1 MSKKSTH
8 KFSTGSVWFH
18 LLMALLV
25 TIFLM
30 VSVVLL
36 LRLFTRHGREFE
48 MPDYRGQLSQT
59 LTQSHS
65 REGFVF
71 VVNEQRY
78 EEGAEPGAVLVQDPA
93 PGEKVKHGRKVY
105 LTVAAAEPPTIK
117 LPELHEIPLSQ
128 ARIMLESQG
137 LILERV
143 IERPS
148 PYENLV
154 LDVLYKGHS
163 VGAGIDIKMGEK
175 ITLVVGKNIEVLP
188 DSIPSEE

>member
-1 MSKKSTH
+1 
-8 KFSTGSVWFH
+8 
-18 LLMALLV
+18 
-25 TIFLM
+25 
-30 VSVVLL
+30 
-36 LRLFTRHGREFE
+36 
-48 MPDYRGQLSQT
+48 MPDYQGQLSQT
-59 LTQSHS
+59 LTPSHS

-128 ARIMLESQG
+128 AKIMLESQG

-154 LDVLYKGHS
+154 LDVLYRGHS

-188 DSIPSEE
+188 DSIPSVE

>member
-1 MSKKSTH
+1 MSKKKTH
-8 KFSTGSVWFH
+8 KFSTDSVWFQ

-25 TIFLM
+25 TVFLM

-128 ARIMLESQG
+128 AKIMLESQG

-154 LDVLYKGHS
+154 LDVLYRGHS

-188 DSIPSEE
+188 DSIPSVE

>member
-1 MSKKSTH
+1 MSKKKTH
-8 KFSTGSVWFH
+8 TFSTRSVWFQ
-18 LLMALLV
+18 LLMAVVVTVLL
-25 TIFLM
+25 M
-30 VSVVLL
+30 AAVVLL

-59 LTQSHS
+59 LTQT
-65 REGFVF
+65 RTKEGFVF

-137 LILERV
+137 LVLERV
-143 IERPS
+143 IEKPS

-154 LDVLYKGHS
+154 LDVLYKGHT

-175 ITLVVGKNIEVLP
+175 ITLVVGKNINVLP

>member
-1 MSKKSTH
+1 MSKKNTH
-8 KFSTGSVWFH
+8 KFSTRSVWFQ

-25 TIFLM
+25 TVFLM
-30 VSVVLL
+30 VAVVLL

-128 ARIMLESQG
+128 AKIMLESQG
-137 LILERV
+137 LILDRV

-175 ITLVVGKNIEVLP
+175 ITLVVGKNINVLP

>member
-48 MPDYRGQLSQT
+48 MPDYQGQLSQT

-128 ARIMLESQG
+128 AKIMLESQG

-154 LDVLYKGHS
+154 LDVLYRGHS

-188 DSIPSEE
+188 DSIPSVE

>member
-1 MSKKSTH
+1 MSKKKTH
-8 KFSTGSVWFH
+8 KFSTRSVWFQ

-25 TIFLM
+25 TVFLM
-30 VSVVLL
+30 VAVVLL
-36 LRLFTRHGREFE
+36 LRLFTRHGGEFE

-128 ARIMLESQG
+128 AKIMLESQG
-137 LILERV
+137 LILDRV

-175 ITLVVGKNIEVLP
+175 ITLVVGKNINVLP

>member
-1 MSKKSTH
+1 MSKKKTH
-8 KFSTGSVWFH
+8 KFSTRSVWFQ

-25 TIFLM
+25 TVFLM
-30 VSVVLL
+30 VAVVLL

-128 ARIMLESQG
+128 AKIMLESQG
-137 LILERV
+137 LILDRV

-175 ITLVVGKNIEVLP
+175 ITLVVGKNINVLP